1 MWGIF
6 CWHITLC
13 HQDAINQSS
22 YVIKIE
28 SLDMKNTAVMDQNML
43 SSGFDSKKVMML
55 LVAAFGVVAFALAFN
70 ALAATGTL
78 EGEFADMWDEVKG
91 LAGGAPGK
99 ILMMLMVM
107 GVVFF
112 STVKPNLV
120 GFAGCVVSVLV
131 LGNAGKIIDSS
142 LTSTIFDAP
151 AALLP
156 LIGG

>member
-1 MWGIF
+1 MQANAEIDQNALYTPFSLRNAMLALAVVVGASLLF
-6 CWHITLC
+6 VGF
-13 HQDAINQSS
+13 DAI
-22 YVIKIE
+22 
-28 SLDMKNTAVMDQNML
+28 
-43 SSGFDSKKVMML
+43 
-55 LVAAFGVVAFALAFN
+55 
-70 ALAATGTL
+70 AATGTL
-78 EGEFADMWDEVKG
+78 EGEFAEMWGEVKG

-131 LGNAGKIIDSS
+131 LANAGKIIDSS
-142 LTSTIFDAP
+142 LTSTIFEAP

>member
-1 MWGIF
+1 M
-6 CWHITLC
+6 
-13 HQDAINQSS
+13 QS
-22 YVIKIE
+22 
-28 SLDMKNTAVMDQNML
+28 NAVMDPNALQTPFSLRNAML
-43 SSGFDSKKVMML
+43 ALAVVMGAALLFVGFDAI
-55 LVAAFGVVAFALAFN
+55 AASGI
-70 ALAATGTL
+70 L
-78 EGEFADMWDEVKG
+78 ESEFAEMWGEVKG

-131 LGNAGKIIDSS
+131 LANAGKIIDSS
-142 LTSTIFDAP
+142 LTATIFEAP

>member
-1 MWGIF
+1 MQTSAVLDTNTMNFDFSARNVMFAMAVVVGAVLF
-6 CWHITLC
+6 FLGF
-13 HQDAINQSS
+13 DAI
-22 YVIKIE
+22 
-28 SLDMKNTAVMDQNML
+28 
-43 SSGFDSKKVMML
+43 
-55 LVAAFGVVAFALAFN
+55 
-70 ALAATGTL
+70 AATGTL
-78 EGEFADMWDEVKG
+78 EGEFADMWGEVKG

-131 LGNAGKIIDSS
+131 LANAGKIIDSS
-142 LTSTIFDAP
+142 LTATIFEAP
-151 AALLP
+151 AAFLP